1 MEAQGYKQGQRSK
14 VGFDEK
20 RIVLNVI

>member
-20 RIVLNVI
+20 WIVLKVI